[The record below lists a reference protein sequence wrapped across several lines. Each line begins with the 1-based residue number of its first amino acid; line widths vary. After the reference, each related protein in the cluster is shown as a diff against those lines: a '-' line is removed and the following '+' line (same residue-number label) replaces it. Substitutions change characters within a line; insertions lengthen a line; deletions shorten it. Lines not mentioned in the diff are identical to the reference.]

1 MTLLREIQDN
11 AVGKDASAEVL
22 LRQCLVLA
30 SRLQHD
36 ELRVWATQ
44 ELRGYP
50 PQTERPEY
58 RKPFHTNVLGTF
70 NGGFGQIMKNAGI
83 PQFTVPEGELREHLF
98 SAEVREGVGQIEQL
112 LSSGESTFQIP
123 WPADVVAIFQRREIY
138 QGMVLMEAWQ
148 VIPATAYSSVLGG
161 IRERVLQFAL
171 DIERLDP
178 AAGEAAPNERPLAE
192 PQIAPIFHQNF
203 FGDNTTLAVGGRDV
217 TQTVSAVPLDVD
229 GLVAALQELGI
240 DKDEQ
245 EILVEAVR
253 SDQQDGAF
261 PGPQT
266 HAWIERLRGGTVQ
279 LGSGVAIGTA
289 TDLIM
294 KLLHLS

>member
-1 MTLLREIQDN
+1 
-11 AVGKDASAEVL
+11 
-22 LRQCLVLA
+22 
-30 SRLQHD
+30 
-36 ELRVWATQ
+36 
-44 ELRGYP
+44 
-50 PQTERPEY
+50 
-58 RKPFHTNVLGTF
+58 
-70 NGGFGQIMKNAGI
+70 MKNAGI

-148 VIPATAYSSVLGG
+148 VIPAAAYSSGLEESETG
-161 IRERVLQFAL
+161 LQFAL

-192 PQIAPIFHQNF
+192 PQITQIFHQNF

>member
-1 MTLLREIQDN
+1 M
-11 AVGKDASAEVL
+11 
-22 LRQCLVLA
+22 
-30 SRLQHD
+30 
-36 ELRVWATQ
+36 
-44 ELRGYP
+44 
-50 PQTERPEY
+50 
-58 RKPFHTNVLGTF
+58 
-70 NGGFGQIMKNAGI
+70 
-83 PQFTVPEGELREHLF
+83 
-98 SAEVREGVGQIEQL
+98 
-112 LSSGESTFQIP
+112 
-123 WPADVVAIFQRREIY
+123 
-138 QGMVLMEAWQ
+138 
-148 VIPATAYSSVLGG
+148 LGG

-192 PQIAPIFHQNF
+192 PQITQIFHQNF

-261 PGPQT
+261 QARRRTPGSNACVVEPSS
-266 HAWIERLRGGTVQ
+266 
-279 LGSGVAIGTA
+279 SGVAWRLAPRQT
-289 TDLIM
+289 
-294 KLLHLS
+294 SS